1 MINDQTI
8 LELIFQTA
16 QGSINIPLIIILL
29 AIGFI
34 VKHCMTKVPNDTI
47 PPIMLIS
54 GIVLALIIN
63 IPYAP
68 SDITSIVV
76 QGIVSGAAAI
86 GLHTNGKGL
95 LEVLP
100 VFNKSNGLTQT
111 EDSQADASDTA
122 DKKSE

>member
-34 VKHCMTKVPNDTI
+34 IKHCMKKVSNDLI
-47 PPIMLIS
+47 PPIMLIG
-54 GIVLALIIN
+54 GIVLALVVN

-68 SDITSIVV
+68 NEITSIVV
-76 QGIVSGAAAI
+76 QGIVSGTAAI

-100 VFNKSNGLTQT
+100 LKNILGKTT
-111 EDSQADASDTA
+111 EESPAESDAA